1 MDQFL
6 GFSLL
11 AMIEAQQDSGQYH
24 HNHRHQIRSWRS
36 PSSSTSDRR
45 WASIEP
51 SLSQPPSPGIH
62 SPIHNLYRPLA
73 QCIAVLNTNNM
84 NKIHISKHCI
94 SPQCIHIS
102 ALKFSGWIGQARPQS
117 DNCNQQKNNTCNN
130 SAVLWFY
137 DKLQKLE
144 IRWQFEDM
152 ISVEKWVRLVGGCFH
167 GIARIGGLVL
177 NKLKHF

>member
-11 AMIEAQQDSGQYH
+11 AMIEAQQDSGQYD

-73 QCIAVLNTNNM
+73 QCIAVLDTKNM
-84 NKIHISKHCI
+84 NKIHLSKHCI

-117 DNCNQQKNNTCNN
+117 DNCNQQENNTCNN

-144 IRWQFEDM
+144 IRWQF
-152 ISVEKWVRLVGGCFH
+152 
-167 GIARIGGLVL
+167 
-177 NKLKHF
+177 